1 LAHALELSGA
11 GITQRYSAERS
22 AFEKLR
28 HVFVWLIFASAFVV
42 IFEPAPTDLFF
53 FLSFAAFIY
62 SGANYTPT
70 IMPFMFLL
78 LVYNLGGIITFA
90 LVAPTYEA
98 LQYNITS
105 IYMAASGIFLASYL
119 SVDSS
124 RRIENIFSGYIFGAV
139 MAGALALLAFVFV
152 KTIGKTFVS
161 LGANSLITYGR
172 ATGLFKDPNV
182 FSTFMVLPCVLLAQR
197 LLLGT
202 AKRPLLTFVFFCIV
216 SSSLVLA
223 LSRGAWINLA
233 GSIVTMVA
241 LTFFLTQSNAL
252 RGRVVLLS
260 LVGVALITVALI
272 LLLSSPDM
280 KALFLD
286 RFTLTKNYDSGERG
300 RFGNQLNAIPLL
312 LDRPL
317 GLGPFEFPKIFGE
330 NPHNTFID
338 SFVVG
343 GWLAGVSYFCLFC
356 SNIYVGFRTVITRSP
371 YQNHAILVFS
381 CLVEV
386 MLQGIQI
393 DTEHWRHFYWM
404 MGMMWGL
411 AAATLH
417 YTNSLNSNL
426 VTTPKHNSVVSN
438 WTT

>member
-1 LAHALELSGA
+1 LSQA
-11 GITQRYSAERS
+11 QQLSAANFTQGNAFGRLG
-22 AFEKLR
+22 FEKLR
-28 HVFVWLIFASAFVV
+28 HGLVWMIFASAFVV

-53 FLSFAAFIY
+53 FLAFAVFIF
-62 SGANYTPT
+62 SGVNYTPA
-70 IMPFMFLL
+70 IMPFFALL

-90 LVAPTYEA
+90 FVSPTTEA
-98 LQYNITS
+98 LTFNVTS

-119 SVDSS
+119 SVDTS

-139 MAGALALLAFVFV
+139 VAGILALLAFVFV

-161 LGANSLITYGR
+161 LGANPLITYGR

-182 FSTFMVLPCVLLAQR
+182 FSTFMVLPCVLLVQR

-202 AKRPLLTFVFFCIV
+202 TKRPLLTFIFFCIV

-233 GSIVTMVA
+233 ASIITMVA
-241 LTFFLTQSNAL
+241 LTFVLTQSNAL
-252 RGRVVLLS
+252 RGRVILLS
-260 LVGVALITVALI
+260 VIGLGLVALALI

-312 LDRPL
+312 LDRAL
-317 GLGPFEFPKIFGE
+317 GLGPFEFPKIFRE

-343 GWLAGVSYFCLFC
+343 GWIAGVTYFLLFC
-356 SNIYVGFRTVITRSP
+356 SNIYVGLRTVFTRSP
-371 YQNHAILVFS
+371 YQNHAILTFA
-381 CLVEV
+381 CLLNV

-393 DTEHWRHFYWM
+393 DTEHWRHYYWM
-404 MGMMWGL
+404 MGIMWGL
-411 AAATLH
+411 AAATLQ
-417 YTNSLNSNL
+417 YKNSTSANVVNFSTRNAL
-426 VTTPKHNSVVSN
+426 V
-438 WTT
+438 

>member
-1 LAHALELSGA
+1 LAHAQQLSGA
-11 GITQRYSAERS
+11 SFTQSNVVARPI
-22 AFEKLR
+22 FEKLR
-28 HVFVWLIFASAFVV
+28 HSLVWMIFASAFVV

-53 FLSFAAFIY
+53 FLAFAAFVY
-62 SGANYTPT
+62 SGANYTPA
-70 IMPFMFLL
+70 IMPFFFLL
-78 LVYNLGGIITFA
+78 LIYNLGGIVTFA
-90 LVAPTYEA
+90 LVSPTPEA
-98 LQYNITS
+98 LTYNITS

-119 SVDSS
+119 SVDTS
-124 RRIENIFSGYIFGAV
+124 RRIDNVFSGYIFGAV
-139 MAGALALLAFVFV
+139 IAGALALLGFLFV

-161 LGANSLITYGR
+161 LGANSLIAYGR

-202 AKRPLLTFVFFCIV
+202 AKRPLLTFIFFSIVFV
-216 SSSLVLA
+216 SLILA
-223 LSRGAWINLA
+223 LSRGAWINMA
-233 GSIVTMVA
+233 ASILMMVA
-241 LTFFLTQSNAL
+241 LTFVLTKSNKL

-260 LVGVALITVALI
+260 LVGLGLITLALI

-312 LDRPL
+312 LDRAL
-317 GLGPFEFPKIFGE
+317 GLGPFQFPKIFGE

-338 SFVVG
+338 SFVIG
-343 GWLAGVSYFCLFC
+343 GWISGVSYFCLFC
-356 SNIYVGFRTVITRSP
+356 SNIYVGFRTAITRSP

-381 CLVEV
+381 CLVNV

-393 DTEHWRHFYWM
+393 DTEHWRHSYWM
-404 MGMMWGL
+404 MGIMWGL
-411 AAATLH
+411 AAATLQ
-417 YTNSLNSNL
+417 YTNSLSSTVVDEPTRDAL
-426 VTTPKHNSVVSN
+426 V
-438 WTT
+438 

>member
-1 LAHALELSGA
+1 MAHALELSKA
-11 GITQRYSAERS
+11 GFTHRNSAERS
-22 AFEKLR
+22 TFEKVR
-28 HVFVWLIFASAFVV
+28 HGFVWLIFASAFVV

-53 FLSFAAFIY
+53 FLSFAVFVY

-70 IMPFMFLL
+70 IMPFFFLL
-78 LVYNLGGIITFA
+78 LMYNLGGIISFA
-90 LVAPTYEA
+90 LVAPTSEA

-105 IYMAASGIFLASYL
+105 IYMAGSGIFLASYL
-119 SVDSS
+119 SVDTA
-124 RRIENIFSGYIFGAV
+124 RRIENVFSGYVFGAV
-139 MAGALALLAFVFV
+139 VAGALALLAFVFV

-161 LGANSLITYGR
+161 LGANSLIAYGR

-202 AKRPLLTFVFFCIV
+202 AKRPLLTFAFFCIV
-216 SSSLVLA
+216 FSSLVLA

-233 GSIVTMVA
+233 GSILTMVA
-241 LTFFLTQSNAL
+241 LTFLLTQSNAL

-260 LVGVALITVALI
+260 LVGLALLSVALI

-317 GLGPFEFPKIFGE
+317 GMGPFEFPKIFGE

-338 SFVVG
+338 SFVIG
-343 GWLAGVSYFCLFC
+343 GWLAGISYFCLFC

-381 CLVEV
+381 CLVNV

-393 DTEHWRHFYWM
+393 DTEHWRHYYWM

-411 AAATLH
+411 AAATLQ
-417 YTNSLNSNL
+417 YTNSLSSNVIEPPARNAL
-426 VTTPKHNSVVSN
+426 V
-438 WTT
+438 